1 MKATQQ
7 RPAEILFIVRIAACI
22 LMALFATPGLAK
34 CLDKY
39 YTVTGSIINED
50 GSTAA
55 DALVGVAWTENG
67 EPAGPALSKTNSKGK
82 FLIHFRFRTF
92 SGINSQGDECK
103 GKLRNFSLSAR
114 KSEIKSIN
122 LKVPVES
129 TTTKNRDLIK
139 VPPLPLTLPDEN

>member
-1 MKATQQ
+1 MKTTIKK
-7 RPAEILFIVRIAACI
+7 PAEILFIIRMATCI

-39 YTVTGSIINED
+39 YAVTGSIINED
-50 GSTAA
+50 GSMAA

-67 EPAGPALSKTNSKGK
+67 EPAGPAISKANSKGE

-103 GKLRNFSLSAR
+103 GKLRNLSLSAK
-114 KSEIKSIN
+114 KSEIKSIH

-129 TTTKNRDLIK
+129 TTINNINIIK
-139 VPPLPLTLPDEN
+139 VPPLPLTLPDET

>member
-1 MKATQQ
+1 MKPTQKK
-7 RPAEILFIVRIAACI
+7 PAEILFIIRMAACI

-34 CLDKY
+34 FLDKY
-39 YTVTGSIINED
+39 YTITGLIINED
-50 GSTAA
+50 GRIAA

-67 EPAGPALSKTNSKGK
+67 EAAGPAISKTNSKGE

-103 GKLRNFSLSAR
+103 GKLRNVSLSAK
-114 KSEIKSIN
+114 KSEIKSIH

-129 TTTKNRDLIK
+129 TTTENINLIK
-139 VPPLPLTLPDEN
+139 VPPLPLTLPDVK